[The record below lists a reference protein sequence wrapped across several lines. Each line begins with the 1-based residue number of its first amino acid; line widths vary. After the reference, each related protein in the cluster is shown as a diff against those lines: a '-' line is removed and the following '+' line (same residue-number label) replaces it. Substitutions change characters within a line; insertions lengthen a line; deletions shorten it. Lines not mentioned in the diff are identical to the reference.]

1 MVRTLDTMLRSA
13 RSEEPT
19 TLTGPMPETSERD
32 EVVVTGEVYQIARMT
47 TDEGLRIAVY
57 NKDQLRFSLPAD
69 TPYEQV
75 RKYIQVYAL
84 GFADGQSARPAGV
97 QDHIRERLALAAQRL
112 GRAVGK
118 LKADRS

>member
-1 MVRTLDTMLRSA
+1 
-13 RSEEPT
+13 
-19 TLTGPMPETSERD
+19 MPETSERD

>member
-1 MVRTLDTMLRSA
+1 M
-13 RSEEPT
+13 
-19 TLTGPMPETSERD
+19 
-32 EVVVTGEVYQIARMT
+32 TGEVYQIARMT

-69 TPYEQV
+69 TSYEQV

-84 GFADGQSARPAGV
+84 GFADGQSARP
-97 QDHIRERLALAAQRL
+97 DHIRERLTVAAQRL

>member
-1 MVRTLDTMLRSA
+1 
-13 RSEEPT
+13 
-19 TLTGPMPETSERD
+19 MPETSERD
-32 EVVVTGEVYQIARMT
+32 EVVVTGEVYQIAQET

-97 QDHIRERLALAAQRL
+97 QDHIRERLTLAAQRL
-112 GRAVGK
+112 GRAIGK

>member
-1 MVRTLDTMLRSA
+1 
-13 RSEEPT
+13 
-19 TLTGPMPETSERD
+19 MPETSERD

-97 QDHIRERLALAAQRL
+97 DHIRERLSLAAQRL

-118 LKADRS
+118 RKADRS